1 MFLSAQL
8 WLNAWSAVRDNDCG
22 SFCQQK
28 QDVTQ
33 PFSSLTLYMHNLGEN
48 VQLALRDPAV
58 KSDTGPLT
66 TGNKRDLIKK
76 TCPVIWAGRWVL
88 EWVCDQL

>member
-8 WLNAWSAVRDNDCG
+8 WLNAWSAVSDNDCG

-33 PFSSLTLYMHNLGEN
+33 PFDSSLTLYMHNFREN
-48 VQLALRDPAV
+48 VHLALKDHAV
-58 KSDTGPLT
+58 KADTGPLT
-66 TGNKRDLIKK
+66 TGNERDLIKK
-76 TCPVIWAGRWVL
+76 TCPVI
-88 EWVCDQL
+88 

>member
-1 MFLSAQL
+1 MFF
-8 WLNAWSAVRDNDCG
+8 G

-33 PFSSLTLYMHNLGEN
+33 PFDSSLTLYMHNLEEN
-48 VQLALRDPAV
+48 VHLALRDPAV
-58 KSDTGPLT
+58 KSDIGPLT
-66 TGNKRDLIKK
+66 TGNERDLIK

-88 EWVCDQL
+88 EWECDQL